1 MPLRNKSWPIY
12 FVKKKRYYL
21 TFLYCLQE
29 KFLQC
34 QKDMFKCIVA
44 GNKTKLEC
52 LRESKGC
59 LAELL
64 PSQPPQFLVSADN
77 EVPMQEI
84 HKLRKINFLLSS
96 WYIQLAFL
104 IEIVLFLHFSNAR
117 LSCSNVWRVAASV
130 WITTKTAW
138 NSCYQLNTH
147 HS

>member
-1 MPLRNKSWPIY
+1 MIIFLLRYQSALSEVLDLDNVLAIKCLLETNHRL
-12 FVKKKRYYL
+12 FTLLKKRYYL

-64 PSQPPQFLVSADN
+64 PSQPPQFLVSADH

-84 HKLRKINFLLSS
+84 HKLRKIIFLLSS
-96 WYIQLAFL
+96 
-104 IEIVLFLHFSNAR
+104 
-117 LSCSNVWRVAASV
+117 
-130 WITTKTAW
+130 
-138 NSCYQLNTH
+138 
-147 HS
+147 